1 MKRRKTL
8 VEYVKHTEYVNA
20 QKKICV
26 SVLKFRICL
35 NKLPNWSGMLDYFES
50 LNIYLGNFD
59 VTLEHDPVQYG
70 SKSYVNFTVR
80 GIAKCND
87 NDKFDEN
94 IGKHI
99 ALSRAQAKAFATAE
113 RFYTGFSKVV
123 YDNICRPYVHLAYNS
138 FWAGYDELEHA
149 NKLAGLS
156 LTDSD
161 DIGMFASADV
171 DMFAGD
177 QYDGPYT
184 AEGVPA
190 EPLKAKQVTTEKA

>member
-8 VEYVKHTEYVNA
+8 VEYVTHTEYVNT

-26 SVLKFRICL
+26 SVLDFRICL
-35 NKLPNWSGMLDYFES
+35 NKLPNWSGMLDYFEP
-50 LNIYLGNFD
+50 LNIYLNNFA

-87 NDKFDEN
+87 NDEFNEET
-94 IGKHI
+94 GKHI
-99 ALSRAQAKAFATAE
+99 ALTRAQAKAFATAE
-113 RFYTGFSKVV
+113 RFYTGFFKVV
-123 YDNICRPYVHLAYNS
+123 YDNICRPYERLAYNS
-138 FWAGYDELEHA
+138 FWTGDGELAHADE
-149 NKLAGLS
+149 LAGLS
-156 LTDSD
+156 LTEA
-161 DIGMFASADV
+161 IETE
-171 DMFAGD
+171 DMIAGD